1 MVYGIA
7 LRGLGKALLKNRKKI
22 IDVTKKWKEKTE
34 ALKRVTKKIG
44 KKDPK
49 DTESVAYQRGQIR
62 ARRQWKEIEKKINK
76 E

>member
-7 LRGLGKALLKNRKKI
+7 LRGLGKALLKNKKKI

-34 ALKRVTKKIG
+34 ALKKVTKKIG

-49 DTESVAYQRGQIR
+49 KMESVAYQRGQIR
-62 ARRQWKEIEKKINK
+62 GQRQWDEAKKKLKE
-76 E
+76 

>member
-34 ALKRVTKKIG
+34 ALKKVTKKIG

-62 ARRQWKEIEKKINK
+62 GQRQWDEAKKKLKE
-76 E
+76 